1 MSLLPDDG
9 LVEGF
14 EGVSDQVAVFA
25 FVGLDFSGG
34 GLENDREGGGS
45 TEQPS
50 EETRGDFDASDGGD
64 AADGEGLGA
73 DHEPGVGHRDVPA
86 VQKSG
91 FVQHGAGIWVDR

>member
-1 MSLLPDDG
+1 MSFLRDNG
-9 LVEGF
+9 SGRGF
-14 EGVSDQVAVFA
+14 EGVSDQVAVLA

-34 GLENDREGGGS
+34 GLEDDCEGGS
-45 TEQPS
+45 PTEQPA
-50 EETRGDFDASDGGD
+50 EETRGDFDALDGGN

-91 FVQHGAGIWVDR
+91 FVQHVAGM